1 MKDKQKLK
9 IIEKALALGAEIHI
23 TDEGDKTI
31 IEIKKGEPAP
41 LTVKNWTTPSPITIT
56 PTWGA
61 RIVDDL
67 TPTNKWDTRTAD
79 LTTCET
85 QKD

>member
-1 MKDKQKLK
+1 ME
-9 IIEKALALGAEIHI
+9 IIEKALAVGADI
-23 TDEGDKTI
+23 TVTFDGSHKMR

-41 LTVKNWTTPSPITIT
+41 LTVKDWTTTNPITIT

-61 RIVDDL
+61 RTVDDL
-67 TPTNKWDTRTAD
+67 TPTNKWDTRTSD